1 MKPLRVFLAKLV
13 GFVRRAQRERAFDEE
28 LESHLQLH
36 IDDNVRAGMPP
47 DEARRRALARL
58 GGLTAT
64 RQAYHERG
72 TLLLLEH
79 TLQDARLAVRQLA
92 QTPLL
97 GGTAIL
103 VLSPRRSSPSS
114 MPHSSSRSRMRIR
127 TRSSESRRPRRRS
140 RAPRS
145 RTRTLPTGSG

>member
-1 MKPLRVFLAKLV
+1 MRPLRVFLAPLV

-79 TLQDARLAVRQLA
+79 TLQDVQQRADGVDRIHLE
-92 QTPLL
+92 
-97 GGTAIL
+97 
-103 VLSPRRSSPSS
+103 RRD
-114 MPHSSSRSRMRIR
+114 
-127 TRSSESRRPRRRS
+127 RRVAGAGMFRV
-140 RAPRS
+140 
-145 RTRTLPTGSG
+145 GSGDDHGPCRLLSAGSP